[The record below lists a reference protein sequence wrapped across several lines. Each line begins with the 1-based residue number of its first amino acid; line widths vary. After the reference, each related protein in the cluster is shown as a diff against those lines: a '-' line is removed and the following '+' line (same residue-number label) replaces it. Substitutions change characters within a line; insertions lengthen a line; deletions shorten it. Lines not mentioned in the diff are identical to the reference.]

1 MIQPIRLHGTTD
13 ALGDATIT
21 SDLKVTGL
29 LHAVEWTDGDT
40 AAGVDFVLSQVRDN
54 GAADITL
61 LTATNANADAVFYP
75 RYLAQDNA
83 GADLDTAGDATYTRA
98 FINGKLKLVIDE
110 GGDKKSGGVTVYY
123 EV

>member
-1 MIQPIRLHGTTD
+1 MIRVIRLHGTTD
-13 ALGDATIT
+13 SLGDATIA

-54 GAADITL
+54 DAADITL
-61 LTATNANADAVFYP
+61 LTATNANADAVYYP
-75 RYLAQDNA
+75 RVAANDGTGGTIA
-83 GADLDTAGDATYTRA
+83 GEYDRL

-110 GGDKKSGGVTVYY
+110 GGDTKSGGVTVYY